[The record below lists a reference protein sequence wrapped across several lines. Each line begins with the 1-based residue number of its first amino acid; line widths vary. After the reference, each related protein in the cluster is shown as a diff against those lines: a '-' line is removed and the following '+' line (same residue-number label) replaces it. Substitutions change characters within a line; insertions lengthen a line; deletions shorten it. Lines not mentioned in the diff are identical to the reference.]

1 MSGKPTLEELREA
14 LKIPEI
20 KYKTDRLGRITRRND
35 IQIEKSKIDHAF
47 SRNPRKG
54 RNSKWR

>member
-1 MSGKPTLEELREA
+1 MSGKPTWEELREA
-14 LKIPEI
+14 LKVPEVTYKKDRAGRLI
-20 KYKTDRLGRITRRND
+20 KRND

-47 SRNPRKG
+47 NRNPRKG